1 MAKGIGVI
9 EFYKDRR
16 SNHRWRL
23 KAPNGQVICV
33 PGECFNSKGA
43 AVENYNKV
51 RWYFQGQLNFS
62 NK

>member
-9 EFYKDRR
+9 EFYKDRVG
-16 SNHRWRL
+16 NHRWRL

-33 PGECFNSKGA
+33 PGGCFTSKSA
-43 AVENYNKV
+43 AVKNYSKV
-51 RWYFQGQLNFS
+51 RWYFQGGLEFK